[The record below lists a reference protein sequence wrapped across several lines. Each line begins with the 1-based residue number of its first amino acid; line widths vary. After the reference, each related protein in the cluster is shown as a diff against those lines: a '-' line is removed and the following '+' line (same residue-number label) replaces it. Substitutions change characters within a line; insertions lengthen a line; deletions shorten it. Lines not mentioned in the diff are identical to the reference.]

1 MRKRLVC
8 TLAIMLSFAAF
19 TPAIY
24 ASEVRLSVDGR
35 DVQFPDEHPYVDQRS
50 NLTMVPLALISDKLG
65 AATKWDG
72 QLKQITISLNRDT
85 VILVVGDHHALV
97 NGKRVD
103 IEGAATLKNGRTM
116 VPLRFISEALHANV
130 EWLPKDKLVS
140 IMSSVGNVPKGTWI
154 WDTPIIKQ
162 DQEQMISFAKMKGV
176 TSIYLQV
183 NKDIDSTIYENFI
196 RKAKSEGIL
205 VEALGG
211 RPEWV
216 YKSGQKDI
224 QRFIEWVKTYNS
236 SVDPEASF
244 TGLHFDIEPY
254 TLNEWSKGNKV
265 ILDSW
270 MDNMRLIEKETK
282 GSGLKITMDVPYWLN
297 TVHVPGKKYSMSA
310 WMLEKFDCLVIMNY
324 RNHALGDN
332 GIVENAQDMLRE
344 ASTLKKKIVIAVETV
359 KSEEGPRVSFY
370 SMSNEVMEKELQS
383 AHNKLARYAS
393 YAGFAIHDFKG
404 WQDMK

>member
-1 MRKRLVC
+1 MRKWLVC
-8 TLAIMLSFAAF
+8 TLAIMLSVAAL
-19 TPAIY
+19 TPSIY
-24 ASEVRLSVDGR
+24 ASGVRVSVDGR
-35 DVQFPDEHPYVDQRS
+35 NVQFLDEHPYVDQRF
-50 NLTMVPLALISDKLG
+50 NLTMVPLAFISDKLG
-65 AATKWDG
+65 AATEWDG
-72 QLKQITISLNRDT
+72 KLKQITISLNRDT
-85 VILVVGDHHALV
+85 VILVIGDHHALV

-103 IEGAATLKNGRTM
+103 FDGAAVLKNGRTM

-130 EWLPKDKLVS
+130 EWQPKHKLVS

-154 WDTPIIKQ
+154 WDTHFIKQ
-162 DQEQMISFAKMKGV
+162 DQEKMISFAKMKGV

-183 NKDIDSTIYENFI
+183 NRDIDSMIYEEFI
-196 RKAKSEGIL
+196 RKAKREGIL
-205 VEALGG
+205 VEALEG

-216 YKSGQKDI
+216 YKSGQEDI
-224 QRFIEWVKTYNS
+224 QKFIEWVKTYNS
-236 SVDPEASF
+236 SVGPEASF

-254 TLNEWSKGNKV
+254 ALDEWTKVNKV
-265 ILDSW
+265 ILESW
-270 MDNMRLIEKETK
+270 MDNLRLIEKETK
-282 GSGLKITMDVPYWLN
+282 GSGLQITMDVPYWLN
-297 TVHVPGKKYSMSA
+297 TVHVPGTNYSMSA
-310 WMLEKFDCLVIMNY
+310 WLLEKFDCLVIMNY

-359 KSEEGPRVSFY
+359 KSKEGPRVSFY

-383 AHNKLARYAS
+383 AHNKLASYES

>member
-1 MRKRLVC
+1 MRKWLVC
-8 TLAIMLSFAAF
+8 TLAIMLSVAAF
-19 TPAIY
+19 TPATY
-24 ASEVRLSVDGR
+24 ASGVRVSVDGR
-35 DVQFPDEHPYVDQRS
+35 NVQFLDEHPYVDQRS
-50 NLTMVPLALISDKLG
+50 NLTMVPLAFISDKLG
-65 AATKWDG
+65 AATEWDG
-72 QLKQITISLNRDT
+72 ELKQITISLNRDT
-85 VILVVGDHHALV
+85 VILVIGDHHALV

-103 IEGAATLKNGRTM
+103 FEGAAVLKNGRTM

-130 EWLPKDKLVS
+130 EWQPKHKLVS

-154 WDTPIIKQ
+154 WDTHIIKQ
-162 DQEQMISFAKMKGV
+162 DQEKMISFAKMKGV

-183 NKDIDSTIYENFI
+183 NRDIDSTIYEDFI
-196 RKAKSEGIL
+196 RKAKREGIL
-205 VEALGG
+205 VEALEG

-216 YKSGQKDI
+216 YKSGQEDI
-224 QRFIEWVKTYNS
+224 QKFIEWVKTYNS
-236 SVDPEASF
+236 SVGPEASF

-254 TLNEWSKGNKV
+254 ALDEWTKVNKV
-265 ILDSW
+265 ILESW
-270 MDNMRLIEKETK
+270 MDNLRLIEKETK
-282 GSGLKITMDVPYWLN
+282 GSGLQITMDVPYWLN
-297 TVHVPGKKYSMSA
+297 TVHVPGTNYSMSA
-310 WMLEKFDCLVIMNY
+310 WLLEKFDCLVIMNY

-359 KSEEGPRVSFY
+359 KSKEGPRVSFY

-383 AHNKLARYAS
+383 AHNKLTHYAS